1 VAVHGGA
8 GNRGR
13 IEDEAPYREAL
24 AAAVEAAI
32 EKLPEGAVAA
42 AVAAL
47 LVVLAAGALAAERGG
62 STGGASVQRAG
73 STVVALQSALGIVAD
88 GIYGPQ
94 TRAAVRRFQRA
105 RGLVVDG
112 IAGPVTLRALGIAG
126 TTRTTASSRSSGAT
140 TLQRI
145 AMCESGGN
153 PTAVSSSGRYR
164 GKYQFSMGTWRHLGG
179 EGDPADAPEWLQDRM
194 ALRLYRLRGSSP
206 WPNCP

>member
-1 VAVHGGA
+1 M
-8 GNRGR
+8 
-13 IEDEAPYREAL
+13 
-24 AAAVEAAI
+24 
-32 EKLPEGAVAA
+32 
-42 AVAAL
+42 AAL
-47 LVVLAAGALAAERGG
+47 LVVLAAGGALAAERGG

-105 RGLVVDG
+105 HGLVVDG

-153 PTAVSSSGRYR
+153 PTAVSSDGRYR
-164 GKYQFSMGTWRHLGG
+164 GKYQFSRATWRDLGG
-179 EGDPADAPEWLQDRM
+179 VGDPAAAPEAEQDRRAA
-194 ALRLYRLRGSSP
+194 ALLAARGTSP
-206 WPNCP
+206 WPSCA